1 MILARNSQYPGR
13 CSRHIVSESVIADF
27 VGQFNSEVA
36 SRSDPIKGRVVL
48 SQKRLVLA
56 AGEDDKLT
64 IPLDSI
70 FDIAIGQVP
79 PDLGDFFQSTVT
91 VAFERNGKRLV
102 AAVEA
107 DDEKIEKFGT
117 VLFKAIINGTET
129 TVKER
134 ARVGGRVTDEGFKR
148 ANLFLKPGSVEFRRS
163 DGSFVI
169 QLETVSDFERTTR
182 EIGGADRPVLVV
194 RHMMDGTAVTTEA
207 ALATSRKMSILGR
220 YLRREYSEL
229 MEELRKIELTKGKK
243 EVLVAI
249 YSTGD
254 MEGMPLASILGK
266 DSSEVSMLLA
276 DLEEDGLIQDGAD
289 GPTLTPTGQVVASR
303 HLEDVNA

>member
-1 MILARNSQYPGR
+1 MILARNAQYPGP
-13 CSRHIVSESVIADF
+13 CTNGTVSESVIADF

-56 AGEDDKLT
+56 ASEDDKLT

-79 PDLGDFFQSTVT
+79 PDLGDFFRSTVT
-91 VAFERNGKRLV
+91 IAFEKNDRRPV

-134 ARVGGRVTDEGFKR
+134 ARVGGRVTDEAFKR
-148 ANLFLKPGSVEFRRS
+148 ANLFLRPGSVEFRRN

-169 QLETVSDFERTTR
+169 GLQTVSDFERTAR
-182 EIGGADRPVLVV
+182 EIKGADRPVLVV

-207 ALATSRKMSILGR
+207 ALASSRKMSILGR

-229 MEELRKIELTKGKK
+229 MEQLRKIELTKGKK

-254 MEGMPLASILGK
+254 IEGMPLASILGK
-266 DSSEVSMLLA
+266 DSSEVSMLLQ
-276 DLEEDGLIQDGAD
+276 DLEADGLIQDGDD

>member
-1 MILARNSQYPGR
+1 M
-13 CSRHIVSESVIADF
+13 SESVIADF

-56 AGEDDKLT
+56 ASEDDKLT
-64 IPLDSI
+64 IPLESI

-79 PDLGDFFQSTVT
+79 ADLGNFFKSTVT
-91 VAFERNGKRLV
+91 IAFEKNGKRLV
-102 AAVEA
+102 AAIEA
-107 DDEKIEKFGT
+107 DDEKIQKFGT

-129 TVKER
+129 TVRER

-148 ANLFLKPGSVEFRRS
+148 ARLFLKPGSVEFRRE
-163 DGSFVI
+163 DGSFVVEL
-169 QLETVSDFERTTR
+169 QAVSDFDRTKR
-182 EIGGADRPVLVV
+182 EIYGADRPVLVV

-207 ALATSRKMSILGR
+207 ALASTRKMSILGR

-229 MEELRKIELTKGKK
+229 MEQIQKIELTKGKK

-254 MEGMPLASILGK
+254 MDGMPLASILGT
-266 DSSEVSMLLA
+266 DSAEVSMLLSDLA
-276 DLEEDGLIQDGAD
+276 DDGLIQDGAD
-289 GPTLTPTGQVVASR
+289 GPTLTPAGQVVASQY
-303 HLEDVNA
+303 LEDINA

>member
-1 MILARNSQYPGR
+1 M
-13 CSRHIVSESVIADF
+13 SESVIADF

-36 SRSDPIKGRVVL
+36 NRADPIRGRVVL

-56 AGEDDKLT
+56 ASENDKLT
-64 IPLDSI
+64 IPLESV

-79 PDLGDFFQSTVT
+79 PDLGDFFRSTVT
-91 VAFERNGKRLV
+91 VAFEKNGNRLV
-102 AAVEA
+102 AAIEA
-107 DDEKIEKFGT
+107 DGDKIEKFGT

-134 ARVGGRVTDEGFKR
+134 ARVGGRVTDEAFRR
-148 ANLFLKPGSVEFRRS
+148 AKLFLKPGSVEFRRN
-163 DGSFVI
+163 DGSFTVDL
-169 QLETVSDFERTTR
+169 QTVSSFERETR
-182 EIGGADRPVLVV
+182 EISGASRPVLVV
-194 RHMMDGTAVTTEA
+194 RHMQDGTAITTEA
-207 ALATSRKMSILGR
+207 ALASNRRLSLLGR

-229 MEELRKIELTKGKK
+229 MEQLRKVDLTKGKK
-243 EVLVAI
+243 EVLVAM

-266 DSSEVSMLLA
+266 DSSEVSMLLQ
-276 DLEEDGLIQDGAD
+276 DLEEDGLIQDSAD

>member
-1 MILARNSQYPGR
+1 MILARNAQYPGP
-13 CSRHIVSESVIADF
+13 CTNSTVSESVIADF

-56 AGEDDKLT
+56 ASEDDKLT

-79 PDLGDFFQSTVT
+79 PDLGDFFKSTVT
-91 VAFERNGKRLV
+91 IAFEKNGRRPV

-134 ARVGGRVTDEGFKR
+134 ARVGGRVTDEAFKR
-148 ANLFLKPGSVEFRRS
+148 ANLFLRPGSVEFRRN

-169 QLETVSDFERTTR
+169 GLQTVSDFERTAR
-182 EIGGADRPVLVV
+182 EIEGADRPVLVV

-207 ALATSRKMSILGR
+207 ALASSRKMSILGR

-229 MEELRKIELTKGKK
+229 MEQLKKIELTKGKK

-254 MEGMPLASILGK
+254 IEGMPLASILGK
-266 DSSEVSMLLA
+266 DSSEVSMLLQ
-276 DLEEDGLIQDGAD
+276 DLEADGLIQDGDD

>member
-1 MILARNSQYPGR
+1 M
-13 CSRHIVSESVIADF
+13 SESVIADF
-27 VGQFNSEVA
+27 VGQFNSEA
-36 SRSDPIKGRVVL
+36 AARSDPVRGRVVL

-56 AGEDDKLT
+56 ASESDKLT
-64 IPLDSI
+64 IPLDSV

-79 PDLGDFFQSTVT
+79 PDLGDFFDSTVT
-91 VAFERNGKRLV
+91 VAFEKNGTRLV
-102 AAVEA
+102 AAIEA
-107 DDEKIEKFGT
+107 GDDKIEKFGT

-134 ARVGGRVTDEGFKR
+134 ARVGGRVTDEPFRR
-148 ANLFLKPGSVEFRRS
+148 ANLFLSPGSVEFRRD
-163 DGSFVI
+163 DGSFVVEL
-169 QLETVSDFERTTR
+169 QTVSDFERTTR
-182 EIGGADRPVLVV
+182 KIGGATRPVLVV
-194 RHMMDGTAVTTEA
+194 RHMQDGTAVTTEA
-207 ALATSRKMSILGR
+207 AIATSRKMSILGR

-229 MEELRKIELTKGKK
+229 MEQLRKIELTKGKK

-276 DLEEDGLIQDGAD
+276 DLEDDGLIQDGAD

>member
-1 MILARNSQYPGR
+1 M
-13 CSRHIVSESVIADF
+13 SESVIADF

-36 SRSDPIKGRVVL
+36 NRADPIRGRVVL

-56 AGEDDKLT
+56 ASENDKLT
-64 IPLDSI
+64 IPLESV

-79 PDLGDFFQSTVT
+79 PDLGDFFRSTVT
-91 VAFERNGKRLV
+91 VAFEKNGNRLV
-102 AAVEA
+102 AAIEA
-107 DDEKIEKFGT
+107 DGDKIEKFGT

-129 TVKER
+129 TGKER
-134 ARVGGRVTDEGFKR
+134 ARVGGRVTDEAFRR
-148 ANLFLKPGSVEFRRS
+148 AKLFLKPGSVEFRRN
-163 DGSFVI
+163 DGSFTVDL
-169 QLETVSDFERTTR
+169 QTVSSFERETR
-182 EIGGADRPVLVV
+182 EISGASRPVLVV
-194 RHMMDGTAVTTEA
+194 RHMQDGTAITTEA
-207 ALATSRKMSILGR
+207 ALASNRRLSLLGR

-229 MEELRKIELTKGKK
+229 MEQLRKVDLTKGKK
-243 EVLVAI
+243 EVLVAM

-266 DSSEVSMLLA
+266 DSSEVSMLLQ
-276 DLEEDGLIQDGAD
+276 DLEEDGLIQDSAD

>member
-1 MILARNSQYPGR
+1 M
-13 CSRHIVSESVIADF
+13 SESVIADF
-27 VGQFNSEVA
+27 VGQFNSEAA

-56 AGEDDKLT
+56 ASEDDKLT
-64 IPLDSI
+64 VPLESI

-79 PDLGDFFQSTVT
+79 PDLGDFFESTVT
-91 VAFERNGKRLV
+91 VAFKKNDRRLV

-129 TVKER
+129 SVRER
-134 ARVGGRVTDEGFKR
+134 ARVGGRVTDGGFQR
-148 ANLFLKPGSVEFRRS
+148 ANLFLKPGSVEFRR
-163 DGSFVI
+163 DGGSFVI
-169 QLETVSDFERTTR
+169 ELRTVSDFERTMR
-182 EIGGADRPVLVV
+182 EIQGADRPVLVV

-207 ALATSRKMSILGR
+207 ALTSSRKMSILGR

-229 MEELRKIELTKGKK
+229 MEQLHKTELTRGKK

-254 MEGMPLASILGK
+254 MDGMPLASILGK
-266 DSSEVSMLLA
+266 DSSKVSMLLA
-276 DLEEDGLIQDGAD
+276 DLEEDGLVQDGAD